1 MHSQEVFCMQT
12 QYLIPPEVPQVP
24 PYEAQQMAQG
34 LAGDLALFLFPFL
47 VTLDR
52 LLDKRLVRT
61 FVQTIQVILAYRD
74 RVGGLLLSELGG
86 YLLSPEQAPAGSKR
100 LSNLLHSPKWDAQ
113 VVGDELWREASQQV
127 HTWQEQGEEGLAI
140 WDGSE
145 WEKPESEA
153 AEDLCAVRSSKA
165 KRLSHIKP
173 GYYNP
178 PTRPI
183 VVPGLHWLAVVLVGR
198 VASLGPPR
206 LAAMRWWSSRG
217 VHASFR
223 RDEEGKLLLCLLQWG
238 RMVVHVFDQGFAGAF
253 WLGLLLAF
261 GLRFVLRW
269 RKDYQL
275 LDAQGNRRK
284 TWRIAMGKRGWAERT
299 MRDSR
304 RAHWVVSSV
313 LALPVRHPEHPES
326 PLWLVVCRSKGRT
339 PWYLLTAEPITTDED
354 AWRVVF
360 AYMRRWQIELTWRFN
375 KSELAFESPRLWRRQ
390 EREKLLA
397 LATLAYAFL
406 LHLLAPPYEPLR
418 CWLLRHFCHRTGWH
432 LRQVRAPL
440 YRLRS
445 ALSRLWQRYP
455 PCFAALGSP
464 PRTQALVTFT

>member
-1 MHSQEVFCMQT
+1 MQSQEVFFMPT

-34 LAGDLALFLFPFL
+34 LAGDLALFLFPLL

-61 FVQTIQVILAYRD
+61 FLQTIQVILAYRD

-100 LSNLLHSPKWDAQ
+100 LSTLLHSPKWDAQ
-113 VVGDELWREASQQV
+113 VVEDELWQQASQQV

-153 AEDLCAVRSSKA
+153 SEDLCAVRSSKA

-173 GYYNP
+173 GYDNP

-223 RDEEGKLLLCLLQWG
+223 RDEEGKLLLTLLQWG

-261 GLRFVLRW
+261 NLRFVLRW
-269 RKDYQL
+269 RKDSQL

-284 TWRIAMGKRGWAERT
+284 TWRIAMGKRGWSERT
-299 MRDSR
+299 IWESR
-304 RAHWVVSSV
+304 RAQWVRASV
-313 LALPVRHPEHPES
+313 LALPVRHPES
-326 PLWLVVCRSKGRT
+326 PLWLVVCREPRANPLVSVDRGAHQHRRRRLARGVCLYAQVANRT
-339 PWYLLTAEPITTDED
+339 D
-354 AWRVVF
+354 
-360 AYMRRWQIELTWRFN
+360 
-375 KSELAFESPRLWRRQ
+375 
-390 EREKLLA
+390 LA
-397 LATLAYAFL
+397 L
-406 LHLLAPPYEPLR
+406 
-418 CWLLRHFCHRTGWH
+418 
-432 LRQVRAPL
+432 
-440 YRLRS
+440 
-445 ALSRLWQRYP
+445 
-455 PCFAALGSP
+455 
-464 PRTQALVTFT
+464 